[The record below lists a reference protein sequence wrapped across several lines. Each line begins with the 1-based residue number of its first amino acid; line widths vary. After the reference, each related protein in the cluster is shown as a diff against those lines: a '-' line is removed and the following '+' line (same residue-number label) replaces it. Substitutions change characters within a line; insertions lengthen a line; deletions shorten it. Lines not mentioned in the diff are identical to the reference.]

1 MNLKRFVWMLPLAV
15 IFYPVYPTFSLR
27 VIYLS
32 SFLADCRRNGT
43 GTTSWAVVKVEVIT
57 TNPTT
62 MDDAKLISQNSTPE
76 MESQKNVS
84 HESLTD
90 NERACK
96 ELYLKHR
103 PELVSFV
110 IGMLDNADLANEI
123 VNDVFLHI
131 WENNKTVQIQQMD
144 HPKSYLFRSV
154 RNKCLDHLKKTGTE
168 RKEGQRYMTGL
179 IDRQDESFSE
189 QWSIRE
195 KIAAA
200 MGYLTEQQKLAV
212 LSIRFQGKT
221 HEETA
226 AEMGISASTVKKHL
240 KVALSKLRRR
250 LKDLYVIAFLF
261 SLLT

>member
-1 MNLKRFVWMLPLAV
+1 MLPIAV
-15 IFYPVYPTFSLR
+15 VFDPVYPTFSLR

-32 SFLADCRRNGT
+32 SFLTDCRRNIT
-43 GTTSWAVVKVEVIT
+43 GTASWTAVKVEVIT
-57 TNPTT
+57 TNPIT
-62 MDDAKLISQNSTPE
+62 MDDAKFISQNSTPE

-84 HESLTD
+84 NESPAD
-90 NERACK
+90 NERACN

-103 PELVSFV
+103 NDLVLFV
-110 IGMLDNADLANEI
+110 MGMLDNTDLANEI

-131 WENNKTVQIQQMD
+131 WENNKAVHVRQMD
-144 HPKSYLFRSV
+144 NPKSYLFRSV

-168 RKEGQRYMTGL
+168 RKERQRYMAGL

-195 KIAAA
+195 KIAAS

-212 LSIRFQGKT
+212 LAIRFHGKT
-221 HEETA
+221 HEEAA